1 MKKVAKSIFLVVAV
15 AAVSA
20 GVSGLT
26 TYKLLEGKA
35 QDDSVTFE
43 NVFGDKAI
51 TSKASYTSAVS
62 GVPVDLT
69 EAAEK
74 SLNAVVHIRAVKQ
87 NTGQQSSTQ
96 SIPDLF
102 EYFFGGG
109 SRNKS
114 QTPQRQV
121 LGFGSGVVISNDG
134 YIVTNHHVI
143 NGADELTVKLND
155 NREYSAKV
163 VGQDESSDLALIKVE
178 ADDMPAIVIGNSDDL
193 KVGEWV
199 LAVGNPFN
207 LTSTVTAGIVSAKAR
222 SLGMYNQ
229 GVESFIQTDAAINR
243 GNSGGALVNAR
254 GELVGINSVL
264 SSPTGTYAG
273 YGFAIPTNIMKKVV
287 ADFKKYGTVQ
297 RAVLGIGG
305 IDIANDIYSDQLAE
319 KVKQLEVTNGVL
331 ITEVAEGGASADSGI
346 KVDDVIRGVDG
357 ETVNS
362 MADLHGIL
370 GKKRPGDK
378 VEVKV
383 IRNKQEMNFNVVLK
397 NLRGNTDI
405 IKDNGMEILGAE
417 FAEVKDNLKKQ
428 LNIGY
433 GVQIT
438 DVKKGR
444 IADSGIRKGFI
455 VLRANDKPIKSKKDL
470 ERVVQDA
477 TKKHSQVVFVVGM
490 YPNGRQAYAAV
501 DLTQS

>member
-1 MKKVAKSIFLVVAV
+1 MKRIIKNSLGVLAV
-15 AAVSA
+15 ITVSA

-26 TYKLLEGKA
+26 TYKLLENKSENS
-35 QDDSVTFE
+35 SVTFE
-43 NVFGDKAI
+43 SVFGDKAT
-51 TSKASYTSAVS
+51 TSKATYSHAVS
-62 GVPVDLT
+62 GTPVDLT

-74 SLNAVVHIRAVKQ
+74 SLNAVVHIRSVKQ
-87 NTGQQSSTQ
+87 KSNQVNRPQN
-96 SIPDLF
+96 IPDLF
-102 EYFFGGG
+102 EYFFGNG
-109 SRNKS
+109 SRNQS

-121 LGFGSGVVISNDG
+121 LGFGSGVIISNDG

-143 NGADELTVKLND
+143 DGADELTVKLND
-155 NREYSAKV
+155 NREFSAKLI
-163 VGQDESSDLALIKVE
+163 GQDEGSDLALIKVD

-222 SLGMYNQ
+222 SLGVYNQ

-264 SSPTGTYAG
+264 TSPTGTYTG
-273 YGFAIPTNIMKKVV
+273 YGFAIPTSIMKKVV

-297 RAVLGIGG
+297 RAVLGIAG
-305 IDIANDIYSDQLAE
+305 IDISNDIYSDKLAE
-319 KVKQLEVTNGVL
+319 KVKELEVTNGVL
-331 ITEVAEGGASADSGI
+331 VTEVSEGSASADAGI
-346 KVDDVIRGVDG
+346 KTDDVIRGIDG
-357 ETVNS
+357 ETINS

-378 VEVKV
+378 VELRIV
-383 IRNKQEMNFNVVLK
+383 RNKKEMNLEVTLK
-397 NLRGNTDI
+397 NLRGNTEI
-405 IKDNGMEILGAE
+405 IKNAGIEVLGAD
-417 FAEVKDNLKKQ
+417 FTEVEDSLKKQ

-438 DVKKGR
+438 DIKKGR
-444 IADSGIRKGFI
+444 IADAGLRKGFI
-455 VLRANDKPIKSKKDL
+455 ILRANDQQIKSKKEL
-470 ERVVQDA
+470 EKVVKDA
-477 TKKHSQVVFVVGM
+477 MKRHSQVVFIVGI